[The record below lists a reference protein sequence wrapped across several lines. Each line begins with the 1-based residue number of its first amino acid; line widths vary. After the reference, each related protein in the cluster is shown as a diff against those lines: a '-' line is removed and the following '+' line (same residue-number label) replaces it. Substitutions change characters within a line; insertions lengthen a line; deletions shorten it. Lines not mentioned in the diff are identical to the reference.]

1 MGQEMADLRQ
11 SQCEEAKEAAKG
23 STGSSGVSAMEC
35 QQLVQPPLQTP
46 NSNSLWIKFDGFSWH
61 LFLELYSFRVLSD
74 NEIGHWPTPLSHN
87 FWGPKSCSGVMKGY
101 SK

>member
-1 MGQEMADLRQ
+1 MCDPRDQEGYLDAEKCNVYCYMRGYMMGQEMADLRQ

-46 NSNSLWIKFDGFSWH
+46 NSNSL
-61 LFLELYSFRVLSD
+61 
-74 NEIGHWPTPLSHN
+74 
-87 FWGPKSCSGVMKGY
+87 
-101 SK
+101 